1 MFPAGVSMNKW
12 ELKQQLEEARSD
24 NTKHTETISKLTTH
38 VQGLWDEIEQKQ
50 QRIYNIQEE
59 LRDAEDRWKACL
71 LREQTRVKEDSTA
84 EKLLTKH
91 ILNKSTDH

>member
-1 MFPAGVSMNKW
+1 MNKW

-50 QRIYNIQEE
+50 FKINRLENEKSE
-59 LRDAEDRWKACL
+59 AEDNYKSCL
-71 LREQTRVKEDSTA
+71 LRESERCQEDA
-84 EKLLTKH
+84 KVEKKFIER
-91 ILNKSTDH
+91 ILNKSTNN

>member
-1 MFPAGVSMNKW
+1 MNKW

-50 QRIYNIQEE
+50 QRIYTIQEE

-71 LREQTRVKEDSTA
+71 LRESERCKEDA
-84 EKLLTKH
+84 KVEKKFIER
-91 ILNKSTDH
+91 ILNKSTNN